1 MPASPAVGLSF
12 SLRPMMSAGG
22 GPPEALESAGRT
34 LDRLLQADSQFPSLA
49 ERLRIA
55 QQACPTVS
63 GQQEADYPSLGGLR
77 LKQLAVQKKVPLPA
91 ELVEHFNH
99 LQCNCMMGLFPE
111 LNRAWL
117 TIDNDIY
124 VWLFESGGDLT
135 YYDGMSETI
144 LSVAMVRPRPG
155 VFQSHIQHL
164 LCLATPLEIVLLGV
178 TLGRPRDPAGPAEMH
193 VLPEPLFA
201 IASDGAYVTTS
212 GGTPAGRVFLGAK
225 DGCLYELVYQATDSW
240 FSRRCRKI
248 NHSSSA
254 LSVLVPT
261 FLAAAFSDED
271 PLIQLV
277 VDESRNVL
285 YTRSEKG
292 TVQVYDLGADGQQT
306 VRVAALSQFSIAQ
319 AAAGIASS
327 VDASNFRP
335 IIDVSPVTAAE
346 SRLVHL
352 VVTTQTGV
360 RLYFSTGGAGSRPVT
375 LQLCHIRLPP
385 GFAANAPPQR
395 PAGLHM
401 ARYAA
406 GAGLLLAAQS
416 DDLDVLWLLS
426 GDAFPVS
433 PRLTE
438 LQSTLPLDG
447 HTWALQPLP
456 ERQLMRSEAGDGPQP
471 PLVVTQH
478 ARLPRRYVALSS
490 RGVQVLEQLRPVDQL
505 RVLLEEDA
513 GRPDADAVRAF
524 FVLHSEPQ
532 ACAACLILACSDA
545 PQDARVADWAARA
558 FFRFGGEPRAA
569 PAPAVSPA
577 SLHSTSLLG
586 GFHPQQMSTPQP
598 GRGPPSQ
605 LPQLSLSADAS
616 LAAPVEL
623 FSGKH
628 DGLYLYVSRL
638 LRPLWASRVVREF
651 SPRPGQLHLLS
662 AATSEELDWLCGQL
676 QRLSRFMEQHKLIF
690 SPPYVD
696 TVSTQQLQ
704 QRMNS
709 FLPQEG
715 SGGGGAARPQLGRGQ
730 QAQAAERQSL
740 ICLAELVDYTRQ
752 VLGLLKI
759 ITDHQTTAVTEAL
772 SKEDQSAL
780 RLMTLRD
787 LTLSGRAMCTQLVNA
802 LIGRYLNDNASTE
815 AVSAELRRLA
825 PAVYREED
833 ELSSRASEM
842 LVSARDASSAAERER
857 LVREALRLAKQVA
870 GQLNLPVVCQ
880 HFQSVHD
887 YEGVVELVL
896 AAAEKRDV
904 QDAALHYYR
913 AGEPPDDV
921 QGGQAF
927 KARFECYNEV
937 MKMLSSLKALAES
950 GQRQS
955 PVPARPGPPPLAA
968 PADQPQEARRRA
980 ELVIEAVLASSDEL
994 LHVALYNWMMT
1005 SGMSDRLLQ
1014 VKSRYIEPFLTR
1026 VSGAPTSVDTLDL
1039 LWKYYEMNSQHLATA
1054 KVLAK
1059 LAERDGSDVSLEQRI
1074 EYLARAILCVKSSQM
1089 QVSAAASQGEFLHE
1103 LEEKMEVARV
1113 QRMVLE
1119 AVRGR
1124 AAESKALNAG
1134 LLDVTALYEMCSQL
1148 GLHRGQLAVVVCAGH
1163 RDPALV
1169 RALWTGL
1176 LRAEL
1181 KAAGAAEAEAAAPAV
1196 VELARTYSGQP
1207 AYFPLETIVH
1217 ELEVHSCR
1225 YWRDPSPGWAAAALA
1240 QAGVPLPQLLAVYQS
1255 LYRQKDDAWR
1265 ESPLHL
1271 LHAICRI
1278 VAGFSRWP
1286 SGVPARERR
1295 AFATTCLDLMAAY
1308 VNDLNASPALDA
1320 RELADQLKTHQ
1331 AELERLL
1338 RS

>member
-201 IASDGAYVTTS
+201 IASDGAYVTTIV
-212 GGTPAGRVFLGAK
+212 GTPAGRVFLGAK

-285 YTRSEKG
+285 YTRSEKS

-360 RLYFSTGGAGSRPVT
+360 RLYFSTGGAGSRP
-375 LQLCHIRLPP
+375 
-385 GFAANAPPQR
+385 R

-456 ERQLMRSEAGDGPQP
+456 ERQLMR
-471 PLVVTQH
+471 
-478 ARLPRRYVALSS
+478 
-490 RGVQVLEQLRPVDQL
+490 
-505 RVLLEEDA
+505 
-513 GRPDADAVRAF
+513 
-524 FVLHSEPQ
+524 
-532 ACAACLILACSDA
+532 
-545 PQDARVADWAARA
+545 
-558 FFRFGGEPRAA
+558 
-569 PAPAVSPA
+569 
-577 SLHSTSLLG
+577 LLG

-787 LTLSGRAMCTQLVNA
+787 LALSGRAMCTQLVNA